1 MFSMFGRLP
10 LIIFGIVFLI
20 GSFWT
25 WLAVHDHNLRNEI
38 IAEFN
43 AQQEQLLAEKKA
55 EFDKQMAEL
64 KSKSEDLKKEINEKN
79 NSVTAIT
86 TEIETSMSKSKD
98 ATNEAAPYLKEVVTK
113 LQKSFGEKE
122 TKK

>member
-10 LIIFGIVFLI
+10 LIIFGIIFVI

-25 WLAVHDHNLRNEI
+25 WLAVHDHNLRIEI

-43 AQQEQLLAEKKA
+43 AQQEQLLIEKKA

-64 KSKSEDLKKEINEKN
+64 KSKSEDLKKEIDEKN
-79 NSVTAIT
+79 NSVTTIT

-98 ATNEAAPYLKEVVTK
+98 ASNEAAPYLKEVVTK

>member
-1 MFSMFGRLP
+1 MAKTVIIRLTCSGGRTGPFDISDNLGTDLGTGITKQN
-10 LIIFGIVFLI
+10 LIDGYTV
-20 GSFWT
+20 S
-25 WLAVHDHNLRNEI
+25 VD
-38 IAEFN
+38 
-43 AQQEQLLAEKKA
+43 
-55 EFDKQMAEL
+55 
-64 KSKSEDLKKEINEKN
+64 
-79 NSVTAIT
+79 NSVTTIT

>member
-1 MFSMFGRLP
+1 MFGRLP
-10 LIIFGIVFLI
+10 LILFGIIFFI
-20 GSFWT
+20 GTFWT
-25 WLAVHDHNLRNEI
+25 WLAVHDHNLRVDI

-55 EFDKQMAEL
+55 EFEKQMKDL
-64 KSKSEDLKKEINEKN
+64 QTKSENLKKEVDEKN
-79 NSVTAIT
+79 SSIGTIA

-98 ATNEAAPYLKEVVTK
+98 ANNEAAPYLKEIVTK
-113 LQKSFGEKE
+113 MQKSFGEKD

>member
-10 LIIFGIVFLI
+10 LIIFGIIFLI

-25 WLAVHDHNLRNEI
+25 WLAVHDHNLRIEI

-43 AQQEQLLAEKKA
+43 AQQEQLLVEKKA

-64 KSKSEDLKKEINEKN
+64 KSKSEDLKKEMDEKN
-79 NSVTAIT
+79 NSVNTIT

>member
-10 LIIFGIVFLI
+10 LIIFGIIFVI

-25 WLAVHDHNLRNEI
+25 WLAVHDHNLRIEI

-43 AQQEQLLAEKKA
+43 AQQEQLLIEKKA

-64 KSKSEDLKKEINEKN
+64 KSKSEDLKKEMDEKN
-79 NSVTAIT
+79 NSVSVIA

>member
-10 LIIFGIVFLI
+10 LIIFGIIFVI

-25 WLAVHDHNLRNEI
+25 WLAVHDHNLRIEI

-43 AQQEQLLAEKKA
+43 AAQEQLLVEKKA

-64 KSKSEDLKKEINEKN
+64 KSKSEDLKKEMDEKN
-79 NSVTAIT
+79 NSVNTIT

>member
-10 LIIFGIVFLI
+10 LIIFGIVFVI

-25 WLAVHDHNLRNEI
+25 WLAVHDHNLRIEI

-43 AQQEQLLAEKKA
+43 AQQEQLLIEKKA

-64 KSKSEDLKKEINEKN
+64 KSKSEDLKKEIDEKN